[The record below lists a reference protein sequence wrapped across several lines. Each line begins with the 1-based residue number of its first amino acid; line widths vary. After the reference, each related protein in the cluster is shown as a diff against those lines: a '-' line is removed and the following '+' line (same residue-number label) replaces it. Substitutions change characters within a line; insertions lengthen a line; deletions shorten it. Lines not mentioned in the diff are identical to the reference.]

1 MENQEMLE
9 VDGYLFTQKEAQL
22 ALQEKKRAEYLENHL
37 DFNNPKQILNVY
49 RRAIE
54 EKIFTTP
61 VGTEY
66 LKRLQQYLNTKQVE
80 GEIPP
85 ITVYAGLEP
94 KQQESFEV
102 SSNKAKKQNA
112 KKRSVRNALL
122 LSILLNLILA
132 AMVIGMFVIT
142 IKSDNPNI
150 LNYERVLTD
159 KYSAWEEELT
169 QRERTVREKEH
180 ELFLQEQ

>member
-37 DFNNPKQILNVY
+37 DFSNPKQILNVY

-54 EKIFTTP
+54 ERIFTTP

-66 LKRLQQYLNTKQVE
+66 LRRLQQYLNSKQVE

-85 ITVYAGLEP
+85 ITVYAGSESKP
-94 KQQESFEV
+94 QEAPEV
-102 SSNKAKKQNA
+102 SSRVKKQNA
-112 KKRSVRNALL
+112 KKRAARNALL
-122 LSILLNLILA
+122 LSVLLNLILA
-132 AMVIGMFVIT
+132 VMVIGMFVIT
-142 IKSDNPNI
+142 LKSDNPNI